1 MGNKD
6 FDRSSNM
13 ETRLP
18 FGGDLRGHPEKRL
31 SQFDGDPFHIG
42 RRSNYR
48 KMGEVAKAL
57 INSLGFT
64 AILLGI
70 VANLDNII
78 SILIG
83 TVGFGFGL
91 FKALEQREIYL
102 EKRQN
107 RRDRERRGRDK
118 NRTAQP

>member
-1 MGNKD
+1 MGK
-6 FDRSSNM
+6 
-13 ETRLP
+13 
-18 FGGDLRGHPEKRL
+18 
-31 SQFDGDPFHIG
+31 
-42 RRSNYR
+42 
-48 KMGEVAKAL
+48 VAEAL

-78 SILIG
+78 SILVG

-102 EKRQN
+102 EKRYN
-107 RRDRERRGRDK
+107 RRQRETK
-118 NRTAQP
+118 K